1 LCGHGQSKSGKK
13 LMKEWLE
20 VVTEYTCRTIN
31 VMALVIIAIATLAA
45 FVRCLHTMWD
55 RTDMGFAL
63 RDAYLR
69 YGRWLIAGLTFQLA
83 ADIVET
89 SLAPGWEDIGHL
101 GAIAV
106 IRTFLSY
113 FLDRDMKE
121 IRERHESPAR

>member
-1 LCGHGQSKSGKK
+1 MHELLK
-13 LMKEWLE
+13 
-20 VVTEYTCRTIN
+20 VVTEYTTRAIN
-31 VMALVIIAIATLAA
+31 LMALVIIAIATLAA
-45 FVRCLHTMWD
+45 FVRCLRAMWD
-55 RTDMGFAL
+55 RTDMGFTL

-89 SLAPGWEDIGHL
+89 SLTPTWEEIGHL

-121 IRERHESPAR
+121 IRERQETAKEKGE